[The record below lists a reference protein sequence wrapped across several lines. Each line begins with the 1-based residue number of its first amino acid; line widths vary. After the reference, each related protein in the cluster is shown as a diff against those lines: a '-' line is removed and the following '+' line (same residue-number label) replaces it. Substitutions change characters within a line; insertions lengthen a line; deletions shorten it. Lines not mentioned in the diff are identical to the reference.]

1 VIREID
7 DLKAALDEA
16 ADELSN
22 AAPQIEDWEPWLVYF
37 FEDLELLAASLDARH
52 PDRYRAML
60 ERLKDHIETRLHKG
74 TWKNGL
80 EIASAVRIDYWS

>member
-16 ADELSN
+16 ADELSH
-22 AAPQIEDWEPWLVYF
+22 AAPEIEDWEPWLVYF

-52 PDRYRAML
+52 PDRYKALL
-60 ERLKDHIETRLHKG
+60 ERLKDDIETRLHKG

-80 EIASAVRIDYWS
+80 DIPSAVRIDYWS